1 MATQFLILTLAISL
15 TVLTLPIYAQITTPC
30 TPSMISTFTPCM
42 NFLTNSS
49 LNGTSPPADCCNS
62 LRSLM
67 SSGKDCF
74 CLMTTGSVPFN
85 MPINRTLAISLPR
98 ACNMPSVPLQ
108 CKASG
113 APVPA
118 PAPSPTA
125 FGPTMSPKSAPS
137 PTSEAPTSPE
147 PLSPPLS
154 PEADATPTPPSAT
167 TGPGAPTSNTGN
179 RAGVTPS
186 AAHPLFSASPLLL
199 LAVLG
204 VFALKYY

>member
-1 MATQFLILTLAISL
+1 MYARDMSKINFKQINKCVSQSNSSTFYRQIFHFQHYEGSLDSPYWTRDLIL
-15 TVLTLPIYAQITTPC
+15 
-30 TPSMISTFTPCM
+30 F
-42 NFLTNSS
+42 
-49 LNGTSPPADCCNS
+49 
-62 LRSLM
+62 
-67 SSGKDCF
+67 CF
-74 CLMTTGSVPFN
+74 
-85 MPINRTLAISLPR
+85 A
-98 ACNMPSVPLQ
+98 
-108 CKASG
+108 
-113 APVPA
+113 
-118 PAPSPTA
+118 
-125 FGPTMSPKSAPS
+125 
-137 PTSEAPTSPE
+137 APTSPE